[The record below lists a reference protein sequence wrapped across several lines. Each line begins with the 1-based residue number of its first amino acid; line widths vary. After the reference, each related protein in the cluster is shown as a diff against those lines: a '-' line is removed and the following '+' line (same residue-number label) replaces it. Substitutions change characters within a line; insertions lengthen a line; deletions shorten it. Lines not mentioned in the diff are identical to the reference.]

1 MIAEFV
7 FFPSSFSHRNVASF
21 LKHEVQFYQLN
32 NDMIDLRL
40 GKLIKKKLITEIGY
54 TVCVNSS
61 LSMLK

>member
-7 FFPSSFSHRNVASF
+7 FFPSSFWHRNVASF